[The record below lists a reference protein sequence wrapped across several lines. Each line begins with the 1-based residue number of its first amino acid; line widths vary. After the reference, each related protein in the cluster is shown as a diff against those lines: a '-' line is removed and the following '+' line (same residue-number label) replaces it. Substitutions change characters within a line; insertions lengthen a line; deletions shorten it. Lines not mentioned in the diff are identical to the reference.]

1 MAGLI
6 GAGRHPIS
14 ALIKK
19 EIIANG
25 LAPVNLVHQLD
36 VISVIILVLRKNIRN
51 EVFNICYP
59 EHPTRKD
66 FYESAADK
74 LFSKKIKF
82 ISEGSGKIV
91 NGQKIV
97 KFCGFTYKNTI
108 Y

>member
-1 MAGLI
+1 MKINPFIL
-6 GAGRHPIS
+6 
-14 ALIKK
+14 KK
-19 EIIANG
+19 VI
-25 LAPVNLVHQLD
+25 LD
-36 VISVIILVLRKNIRN
+36 VDKYDYLIRDSRMLGFNLSFDASRLVDDITVVNN
-51 EVFNICYP
+51 NICYP

-82 ISEGSGKIV
+82 LSKGSGKIV

-97 KFCGFTYKNTI
+97 EFFGFTYKNTI